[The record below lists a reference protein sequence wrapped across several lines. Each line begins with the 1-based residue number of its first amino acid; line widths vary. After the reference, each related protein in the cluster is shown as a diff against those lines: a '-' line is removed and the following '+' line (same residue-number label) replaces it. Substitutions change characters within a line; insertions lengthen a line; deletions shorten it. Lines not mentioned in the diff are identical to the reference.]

1 MKTSLRLL
9 SPLWSTSIKTSV
21 LALTALAQISLGHA
35 SSSVISASF
44 SGGGSSGDNT
54 GGGPYEYNV
63 PPSTALGVVP
73 SERWNN
79 LAASSGSDLILHNA
93 CGDAAA
99 RITYQANGYSG
110 SNINWNL
117 GTPTTSI
124 TNPVQGLFNTFLNY
138 FWSDAGSA
146 ITVSNL
152 GSDYTTHGY
161 SVIVYFSNPDAT
173 AKQRYSATSGS
184 VTDTRWAYT
193 DSGTTVSGFVQS
205 TATSAAAATTPAN
218 YVTLSGFSGPSF
230 TLTSGDY
237 ATLGSKRAAIAG
249 FQIVPNPS
257 PVISINFS
265 GGGGSGT
272 NSAGGPYQYNIPAT
286 SEAGAVPSRYWN
298 NLINSSG
305 TSIALQDNSGT
316 ASAASI
322 TYAANGSS
330 GSNINWNMGT
340 ATSSITDPNKG
351 LLNTFLN
358 YFWQDGG
365 GSITV
370 SGLGSKYTTD
380 GYSVIVY
387 FANPDTNATQY
398 YSATSGSTTVGRWA
412 RTDSGTTFDDFVESS
427 GQTQATAT
435 PGNYVTLR
443 GLTGSSFTLTASTY
457 ATVNGTR
464 PAIAGIQIVAE
475 TPIYV
480 YTLKEALHKLDSN
493 GQPIIVNNYP
503 ERELYQS
510 VRAFDEATAVT
521 SLQGIINRTSTK
533 LYILPHATNDH
544 YTYGQNISQ
553 YWFDKISANGEW
565 LKGRRVIPLSNFT
578 DVIAL
583 AKENGLQGSVVW
595 DEAVHATYNV
605 ALTAAGVENLAVF
618 SPYYL
623 SLYGS
628 ELPARRDLR
637 GEFTGT
643 ANVDY
648 NGIAFATTG
657 SAKNDAYQWAIKM
670 YLDTGKV
677 SSQRAFR
684 SIDPRY
690 SRAAGMTD
698 YANTCDWAISERAF
712 VFDLSLWDDEAPA
725 DDLGQT
731 VGLDFATHVSIMQ
744 KLKALANGQHLTE
757 IVGWFDYVKYTNEYD
772 SSRPHDP
779 YLTEQQKNWL
789 VSQYNCY
796 GNGIPNGCLNQSF
809 HHLAPR
815 TQLYQQ
821 SAARKA
827 AAQSV
832 SYNSNKIYVAILMGD
847 FDSSGWL
854 YTQLPRMWEDSGRG
868 DVPLSW
874 CINPN
879 LVEAYPDLIRHVY
892 ATATANDMF
901 VTSANCAGYL
911 SPTMLPVA
919 SIPLFTEHNVRF
931 FEETDMTIAPMV
943 TDITEPSETLKDS
956 FAQFATEGYG
966 ALVWDPVNYMN
977 GNSVAPTPQVHDGMV
992 IFNVRNETSAFP
1004 FGTPTQIKD
1013 SMAGTINGAP
1023 GFYCFRTSF
1032 LLPSVVATS
1041 VNDLKTQNPTWDIEV
1056 VDMHTFLAVYKKA
1069 LTP

>member
-1 MKTSLRLL
+1 L
-9 SPLWSTSIKTSV
+9 IKTSV
-21 LALTALAQISLGHA
+21 LALSALAQISLGHA

-44 SGGGSSGDNT
+44 SGGGGSGANT
-54 GGGPYEYNV
+54 GGGPYEYNIA
-63 PPSTALGVVP
+63 PATSLGVVP

-93 CGDAAA
+93 RGDASA

-117 GTPTTSI
+117 GTPTASI
-124 TNPVQGLFNTFLNY
+124 TNPIQGLFNTFLNY

-146 ITVSNL
+146 VTVSNL
-152 GSDYTTHGY
+152 GSDYTAHGY
-161 SVIVYFSNPDAT
+161 SVIVYFSNPDTA
-173 AKQRYSATSGS
+173 AKQRYSVTSGS

-193 DSGTTVSGFVQS
+193 NSGTAVSGFVQS
-205 TATSAAAATTPAN
+205 TATTAAAATSPAN
-218 YVTLSGFSGPSF
+218 YVTLSGFSGSSF

-237 ATLGSKRAAIAG
+237 STLAGKRAAIAG

-257 PVISINFS
+257 PAISINFS
-265 GGGGSGT
+265 GGGSTGT
-272 NSAGGPYQYNIPAT
+272 NSAGGPYQYDIPAT
-286 SEAGAVPSRYWN
+286 TQAGVVPSRYWN
-298 NLINSSG
+298 NLVNSSG
-305 TSIALQDNSGT
+305 TSVALQDNSGT
-316 ASAASI
+316 TSAASI

-340 ATSSITDPNKG
+340 PTGSITDPDKG

-387 FANPDTNATQY
+387 FANPDANATQY
-398 YSATSGSTTVGRWA
+398 YSATDGSTTVGRWA
-412 RTDSGTTFDDFVESS
+412 RTNTSTVLDGFVESS
-427 GQTQATAT
+427 GETQSTAT
-435 PGNYVTLR
+435 TGNYVTLR
-443 GLTGSSFTLTASTY
+443 GLTGSSFTLTGSTY
-457 ATVNGTR
+457 STVNGTR
-464 PAIAGIQIVAE
+464 PAIAGLQIVAE
-475 TPIYV
+475 SPIYV
-480 YTLKEALHKLDSN
+480 YTLKEPLHKLDGN

-521 SLQGIINRTSTK
+521 SLQGVINRTSTK

-544 YTYGQNISQ
+544 YNHGQNISQ
-553 YWFDKISANGEW
+553 YWFNKISANGQW
-565 LKGRRVIPLSNFT
+565 LKGRRVILLSDFT

-583 AKENGLQGSVVW
+583 AKENGLQGSVIW
-595 DEAVHATYNV
+595 DEYVPATYNV

-628 ELPARRDLR
+628 ALPARRDLR
-637 GEFTGT
+637 GEFDGT
-643 ANVDY
+643 NDVNY
-648 NGIAFATTG
+648 NGITFATTG

-684 SIDPRY
+684 SIDPWH
-690 SRAAGMTD
+690 SRAGGMTD
-698 YANTCDWAISERAF
+698 YANTCDWAVSEKAF
-712 VFDLSLWDDEAPA
+712 VFDLSLWSNEKPA
-725 DDLGQT
+725 DDPNQT
-731 VGLDFATHVSIMQ
+731 MGLDYATHVSIMQ
-744 KLKALANGQHLTE
+744 KLMNLANGQHLTE
-757 IVGWFDYVKYTNEYD
+757 IVGWFDYVKYTDEYD
-772 SSRPHDP
+772 STRMPQHDP

-809 HHLAPR
+809 HRLAPR
-815 TQLYQQ
+815 TQLSQQ
-821 SAARKA
+821 SAERKT
-827 AAQSV
+827 AAQSI
-832 SYNSNKIYVAILMGD
+832 SYSPTKIYVAVLMGD

-854 YTQLPRMWEDSGRG
+854 YTQLPRMWEDTGRG
-868 DVPLSW
+868 SVPLSW

-911 SPTMLPVA
+911 SPTKLPVA
-919 SIPLFTEHNVRF
+919 SIPLFTEHNIRF

-943 TDITEPSETLKDS
+943 TDITEPSEALKDS

-966 ALVWDPVNYMN
+966 ALIWDPVNYMN

-992 IFNVRNETSAFP
+992 IFNVRNETSDPAFASATE
-1004 FGTPTQIKD
+1004 FCSD
-1013 SMAGTINGAP
+1013 MANTISGAP

-1032 LLPSVVATS
+1032 LLPSDVATA
-1041 VNDLKTQNPTWDIEV
+1041 VTALQTQNPTWDIEV
-1056 VDMHTFLAVYKKA
+1056 VDMHAFLAAYKKA